1 MRSFRKRPRPPL
13 NEMDSDRLSKAIV
26 ALANL
31 VARLR
36 GPGGCPWDAKQT
48 DSSIG
53 IYLLEEA
60 YEVLDAIEISSP
72 GDVCQ
77 ELGDLLFQIL
87 FMAKLAE
94 ERKEFDFIEVIERIT
109 EKMIRRHPH
118 VFGKT
123 MVDNAEDVA
132 LNWAK
137 IKKREKGASHETS
150 SLLESVPM
158 NLPALLRAHR
168 LSERAAKEGF
178 QRANSNETWVWAQK
192 RFEKLRSAIKKED
205 RVQVADDMGELL
217 FSLVNLAREHGLNAE
232 HTLRISNRRFL
243 DRFERME
250 RELKAS
256 GIEPEEATPEQMEHA
271 WKRVKSRSG

>member
-1 MRSFRKRPRPPL
+1 MRSFKKSPKLPL

-36 GPGGCPWDAKQT
+36 GPGGCTWDAKQT
-48 DSSIG
+48 DSSLG

-123 MVDNAEDVA
+123 MVDSAEDVA

-137 IKKREKGASHETS
+137 IKKREKGASYETS

-168 LSERAAKEGF
+168 LSERAAKEGL
-178 QRANSNETWVWAQK
+178 QRVNSNETWVWAQK
-192 RFEKLRSAIKKED
+192 RFEKLRSAIKNED

-232 HTLRISNRRFL
+232 NTLRISNRRFL
-243 DRFERME
+243 DRFENME

-256 GIEPEEATPEQMEHA
+256 GIEPEKATPEQMEHA